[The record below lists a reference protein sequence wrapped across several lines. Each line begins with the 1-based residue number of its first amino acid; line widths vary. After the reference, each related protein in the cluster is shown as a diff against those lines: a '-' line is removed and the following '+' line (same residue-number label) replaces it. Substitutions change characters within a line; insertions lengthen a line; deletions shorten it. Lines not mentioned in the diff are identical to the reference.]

1 MRTDKLLETLRLPP
15 QTDPP
20 RSPRET
26 LPTMYDLPSE
36 DPKEPGLPDEFHYYQ
51 PQLLRETFQPPL
63 YTPEHFFVGTD
74 LNLYYYVRRPMWHK
88 RPDWF
93 AVLGVS
99 RLYDEHD
106 LRMSYVIWQEGTAPY
121 LIVELLSPEPSKTTW
136 EERSVAQMSLL
147 QSGRSMSRF
156 YVCLITWS
164 SVAIRMSCTTS
175 RSTAEGIVPCRQT
188 TSAYGS

>member
-1 MRTDKLLETLRLPP
+1 MSTDKLFETLRLPP

-26 LPTMYDLPSE
+26 L
-36 DPKEPGLPDEFHYYQ
+36 
-51 PQLLRETFQPPL
+51 QPPQ
-63 YTPEHFFVGTD
+63 YAPEHFFVGTD

-121 LIVELLSPEPSKTTW
+121 LIVELLSPGTEQDDLGETRRTPEPDEPPTKW
-136 EERSVAQMSLL
+136 EVYEQ
-147 QSGRSMSRF
+147 
-156 YVCLITWS
+156 I
-164 SVAIRMSCTTS
+164 
-175 RSTAEGIVPCRQT
+175 
-188 TSAYGS
+188 